1 MCCPTNI
8 QIVFRKS
15 GIAYWFHLV
24 LWRWSRGYYY
34 NVQLFHYSFV
44 NRVTNGWSVA
54 ILHCA
59 PTALSLWVSRVGSAS
74 SSKPMP
80 LDAAR
85 PKKHSP
91 CILCI
96 TIKCNRLK
104 LFLVLRILNKFHVTV
119 RHSWKNVTCD
129 MQTLFIWLKLHCFL
143 QKCDCLFNTK
153 GDQRVLQLGYK
164 KLTYYITHAV
174 IFWHIL
180 MQLQCI
186 FSTFVLSCLCPKN
199 RISWFDSQT
208 MPQ

>member
-1 MCCPTNI
+1 MFNYSITVLSIEWQTAGPSPFCTVLQLRWVCESVEWVLRHQVSLCLWTP
-8 QIVFRKS
+8 
-15 GIAYWFHLV
+15 LV
-24 LWRWSRGYYY
+24 
-34 NVQLFHYSFV
+34 
-44 NRVTNGWSVA
+44 
-54 ILHCA
+54 
-59 PTALSLWVSRVGSAS
+59 P
-74 SSKPMP
+74 
-80 LDAAR
+80 
-85 PKKHSP
+85 KHSP

-104 LFLVLRILNKFHVTV
+104 LFLVHRILNKFHVTV

-143 QKCDCLFNTK
+143 QKSDCVFNTK

-199 RISWFDSQT
+199 SISWFDSQT